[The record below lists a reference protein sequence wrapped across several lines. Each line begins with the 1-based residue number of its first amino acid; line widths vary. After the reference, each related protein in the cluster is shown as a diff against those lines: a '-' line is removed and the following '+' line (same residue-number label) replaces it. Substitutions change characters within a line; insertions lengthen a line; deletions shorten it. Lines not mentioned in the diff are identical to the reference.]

1 LKGARASISAS
12 QGSSRFYVL
21 KVLGD
26 DEPVPE
32 GEQEAYIVLVPPK
45 SSR

>member
-1 LKGARASISAS
+1 
-12 QGSSRFYVL
+12 VL
-21 KVLGD
+21 KVLDD

-45 SSR
+45 AHHR